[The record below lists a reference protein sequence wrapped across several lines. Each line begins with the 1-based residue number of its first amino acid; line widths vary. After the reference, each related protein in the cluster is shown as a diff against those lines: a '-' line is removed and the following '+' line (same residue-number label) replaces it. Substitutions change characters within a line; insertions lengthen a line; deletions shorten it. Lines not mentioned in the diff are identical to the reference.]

1 VIGHSSI
8 LRFISR
14 YPEGVE
20 KQDTTKVPTGLAL
33 YNIAAHRASRE
44 VIYSY
49 STSFGL
55 ATRIISKELRAHIE
69 NIYALVRVAD
79 EIVDGSAAE
88 AAAIE
93 TAVDPGQ
100 LLTDFENETYLAMK
114 RGFSTNLIIHSFALT
129 AREVGI
135 KKEIVEPF
143 FFSMRQDL
151 TETIHD
157 QASFQRYV
165 YGSAEVVG
173 LMCLA
178 AFMHGHKYSEHEKTT
193 MVTGA
198 RALGAAFQ
206 KVNFLRDLASDFEKL
221 GRSYFPGVDVK
232 TFNDDVK
239 NALVVDIENDLRISA
254 LALPLLPASPRK
266 AVTAAQLLF
275 QELNKKI
282 AKTKAEELIQARIS
296 VNNLRKLILLAKT
309 LLGAKT

>member
-1 VIGHSSI
+1 M
-8 LRFISR
+8 
-14 YPEGVE
+14 
-20 KQDTTKVPTGLAL
+20 AL

-88 AAAIE
+88 AASLAA
-93 TAVDPGQ
+93 TLDPDQ
-100 LLTDFENETYLAMK
+100 LLTEFENETYLALQ

-135 KKEIVEPF
+135 KKDIVEPF

-157 QASFQRYV
+157 QASFEKYV

-178 AFMHGHKYSEHEKTT
+178 AFTHGHSYSDKEKKV
-193 MVTGA
+193 MVEGA

-221 GRSYFPGVDVK
+221 GRSYFPGVEVK
-232 TFNDDVK
+232 SFNDAVK
-239 NALVVDIENDLRISA
+239 DSLVADIENDLRVSA
-254 LALPLLPASPRK
+254 AALPSLPASPRK

-282 AKTKAEELIQARIS
+282 AKTKAEELIQTRIS
-296 VNNLRKLILLAKT
+296 VNNLRKLFLLART
-309 LLGAKT
+309 LLGAKP

>member
-1 VIGHSSI
+1 M
-8 LRFISR
+8 
-14 YPEGVE
+14 E
-20 KQDTTKVPTGLAL
+20 KLDTTKVPTGLAL

-88 AAAIE
+88 AASLAA
-93 TAVDPGQ
+93 TLDPDQ
-100 LLTDFENETYLAMK
+100 LLTEFENETYLAMQ

-135 KKEIVEPF
+135 KKDIVEPF

-157 QASFQRYV
+157 QASFEKYV

-178 AFMHGHKYSEHEKTT
+178 AFTHGHSYSDKEKKV
-193 MVTGA
+193 MVEGA

-221 GRSYFPGVDVK
+221 GRSYFPGVEVK
-232 TFNDDVK
+232 SFNDAVK
-239 NALVVDIENDLRISA
+239 DSLVADIENDLRVSA
-254 LALPLLPASPRK
+254 AALPSLPASPRK

-282 AKTKAEELIQARIS
+282 AKTKAEELIQTRIS
-296 VNNLRKLILLAKT
+296 VNNLRKLFLLART
-309 LLGAKT
+309 LLGAKP